1 MKNVVN
7 GMLSMVTVA
16 SALVIMGTFVSS
28 PNATS
33 ELGLPTIRFGTQ
45 DVKGTEKPRVY
56 LWPADNIRDESSVH
70 ALPFTRTMGLVVTS
84 GSATSEEHRN
94 IKAIIE
100 TEHAS
105 TTMSDAVV
113 SSLTKQ
119 LNESPHV
126 QLVWSAAPPQHDGAL
141 NIDGCAKMTAIVN
154 DKIVAKKKELK
165 TYEIETAVL
174 TDQLEKQWTEQLL
187 RQSTEDLHTL
197 TLMRARAEQDVRL
210 RLAKAHFDNARIRME
225 GLSSVEQARLDY
237 LSSLNAIM
245 NKTRSA
251 NLLPVLER
259 HSLFQKN
266 DPNLHNQS
274 RTKDTKE

>member
-1 MKNVVN
+1 M
-7 GMLSMVTVA
+7 
-16 SALVIMGTFVSS
+16 
-28 PNATS
+28 
-33 ELGLPTIRFGTQ
+33 
-45 DVKGTEKPRVY
+45 
-56 LWPADNIRDESSVH
+56 
-70 ALPFTRTMGLVVTS
+70 
-84 GSATSEEHRN
+84 
-94 IKAIIE
+94 
-100 TEHAS
+100 
-105 TTMSDAVV
+105 
-113 SSLTKQ
+113 
-119 LNESPHV
+119 
-126 QLVWSAAPPQHDGAL
+126 
-141 NIDGCAKMTAIVN
+141 
-154 DKIVAKKKELK
+154 
-165 TYEIETAVL
+165 L

-266 DPNLHNQS
+266 DPNLHKQS
-274 RTKDTKE
+274 RNKDTKNQ